1 MININRQKR
10 REYEKKYGKEFTMK
24 KYREEAVAA
33 GAREGAR
40 TAIDVILYM
49 VSYTLNYKLG
59 LGKKRLPEIMYHILD
74 NIDAYNTGHL
84 THEDYIEI
92 KKQMNELGFSTIEH
106 YERRRK

>member
-1 MININRQKR
+1 MNRAEKR
-10 REYEKKYGKEFTMK
+10 KCAKQHGKAYANK
-24 KYREEAVAA
+24 KYREEAVAE
-33 GAREGAR
+33 GAKQGAR

-59 LGKKRLPEIMYHILD
+59 LGKKRLPQIMYHILD

-106 YERRRK
+106 YERKRK